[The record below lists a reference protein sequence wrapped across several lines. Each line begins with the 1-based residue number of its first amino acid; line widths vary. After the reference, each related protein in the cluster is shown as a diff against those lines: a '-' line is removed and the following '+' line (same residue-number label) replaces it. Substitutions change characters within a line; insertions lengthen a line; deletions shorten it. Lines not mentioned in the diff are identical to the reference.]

1 MSSSR
6 VIFRVHAVQRM
17 FERNLSLKKIVQA
30 VRSGKTVEDYSLEMP
45 EPSRLVLGFHGKR
58 PLHVVISENQKT
70 NVITIITAYSPDPAN
85 WNKGFM
91 RRRS

>member
-1 MSSSR
+1 MSNAR
-6 VIFRVHAVQRM
+6 VVFRVHAVQRM
-17 FERNLSLKKIVQA
+17 FERTIPVQNVVDA
-30 VRSGKTVEDYSLEMP
+30 VHSGKTVEDYSMEMP

-70 NVITIITAYSPDPAN
+70 NVITIITAYPPDPAK
-85 WNKGFM
+85 WDKDFM

>member
-1 MSSSR
+1 
-6 VIFRVHAVQRM
+6 M
-17 FERNLSLKKIVQA
+17 FERNIPVKNVIQA
-30 VRSGKTVEDYSLEMP
+30 THSGKIVEDYSLEMP

-70 NVITIITAYSPDPAN
+70 NVITIITAYVPEPAK
-85 WNKGFM
+85 WDKGFM